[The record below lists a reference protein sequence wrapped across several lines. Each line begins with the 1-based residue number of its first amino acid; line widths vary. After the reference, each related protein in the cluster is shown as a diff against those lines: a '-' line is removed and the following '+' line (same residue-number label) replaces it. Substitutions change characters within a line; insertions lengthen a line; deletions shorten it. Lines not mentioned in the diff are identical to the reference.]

1 MLFRMFSYL
10 KRRVY
15 KKVVMQNFKNHNKWY
30 KPPNFHGFLPQVQ
43 QQQSSYLRNAEPAQ
57 QEEKVSEETKAK
69 RERWTAR
76 QAEVLV
82 SLWVENF
89 EVVPKFG

>member
-1 MLFRMFSYL
+1 M
-10 KRRVY
+10 
-15 KKVVMQNFKNHNKWY
+15 
-30 KPPNFHGFLPQVQ
+30 PQVQ
-43 QQQSSYLRNAEPAQ
+43 QPQSSYLRSAEPAQ

-82 SLWVENF
+82 LCGLRILTLFPSLAKVGNQSMLSWSSEINQTM
-89 EVVPKFG
+89 